1 MNRPLRGEGGQ
12 VTVMA
17 LGLALVAFAVA
28 GVAVDGTRAF
38 IARRTLQTSADA
50 SALAAASELDRA
62 ALYSS
67 EGRAIHL
74 APAAARR
81 VALEWLKRRG
91 LPSEASIAAGRDVVT
106 VTLRYRLPT
115 TILGVVGVSSIPVAV
130 RSQARPVAST
140 RAP

>member
-67 EGRAIHL
+67 E
-74 APAAARR
+74 
-81 VALEWLKRRG
+81 VAWEWLKRRG